1 MRITV
6 FGATGRTGKRV
17 VHAAI
22 ERGHTVV
29 AVARSAA
36 KHTWPPGVE
45 VLPGSVL
52 DADLVRQALTGAD
65 ALIVA
70 ISMVRSSDSPW
81 AKILTPKDLHIR
93 AVETLSTVAKEVGVT
108 RYVAISAHGVGD
120 SEKRAG
126 TMFMALVNRSNI
138 GVAYKDLARAEDK
151 LATTDLNWTV
161 VRPTRLTNEQ
171 RTENW
176 TAGTDLVCGSRANIS
191 REDVAL
197 FLVLCAEDGRH
208 SKERVS
214 LTTIA

>member
-1 MRITV
+1 MRIAV

-36 KHTWPPGVE
+36 EHTWPDGVD
-45 VLPGSVL
+45 VVPGSVL
-52 DADLVRQALTGAD
+52 DAGIVRQALTGAD
-65 ALIVA
+65 AIVVA
-70 ISMVRSSDSPW
+70 ISMVRTSDFPW

-93 AVETLSTVAKEVGVT
+93 AVQTLAAVAKDEGVS
-108 RYVAISAHGVGD
+108 RYVCISAHGVGE
-120 SEKRAG
+120 SESRAG
-126 TMFMALVNRSNI
+126 SVFMALVNRSNI
-138 GVAYKDLARAEDK
+138 GVAYKDLARAEAK
-151 LATTDLNWTV
+151 LATTDLDWTV
-161 VRPTRLTNEQ
+161 VRPTRLTSGE
-171 RTENW
+171 RTETW
-176 TAGTDLVCGSRANIS
+176 TVGTDLVCGNRANIS

-214 LTTIA
+214 LTTAL